1 MKKMIKKFWWTLLVF
16 PFLLLAGFVLWA
28 EITPA
33 PMPEAATALQNNS
46 SVEVITQPW
55 ITFQPEV
62 SPAKTGL
69 IFYPGGRVNPESY
82 APMARA
88 LAEKG
93 FLVVIVPM
101 PLNLAVTA
109 PGKAADVIAAYPEI
123 QTWAIA
129 GHSLGGSM
137 AANFAKNNPAEVDGL
152 ALLASYPAASD
163 DLSNQDI
170 SVISISG
177 TNDGL
182 STPEKIEASK
192 ALLPPNTQFVAI
204 DGGNHA
210 QFGWY
215 GNQAGDNPATIS
227 REDQQNQ
234 VIEALSSW
242 LAGLDK

>member
-1 MKKMIKKFWWTLLVF
+1 
-16 PFLLLAGFVLWA
+16 
-28 EITPA
+28 
-33 PMPEAATALQNNS
+33 
-46 SVEVITQPW
+46 
-55 ITFQPEV
+55 
-62 SPAKTGL
+62 
-69 IFYPGGRVNPESY
+69 
-82 APMARA
+82 
-88 LAEKG
+88 
-93 FLVVIVPM
+93 
-101 PLNLAVTA
+101 
-109 PGKAADVIAAYPEI
+109 
-123 QTWAIA
+123 
-129 GHSLGGSM
+129 M